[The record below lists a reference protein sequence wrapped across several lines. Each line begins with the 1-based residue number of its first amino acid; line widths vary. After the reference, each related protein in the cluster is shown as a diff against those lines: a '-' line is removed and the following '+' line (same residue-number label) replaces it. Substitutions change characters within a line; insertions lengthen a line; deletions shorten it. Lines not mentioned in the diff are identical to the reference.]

1 MVNLIQ
7 VLKWLLIIIA
17 VMFILKDIKHCYM
30 LNDLISQQEN
40 KIYDLTFLNKENEN
54 NINNDNNLKEF
65 FIKTKSQ
72 IIYMSKRRR
81 FNLYIELMLKV
92 SLITLCAY
100 YL

>member
-30 LNDLISQQEN
+30 LNDLIRKQEN
-40 KIYDLTFLNKENEN
+40 KIYDLTFLNKENED

>member
-30 LNDLISQQEN
+30 LNDLINQQEN

-54 NINNDNNLKEF
+54 NINNDKNLKEF

-92 SLITLCAY
+92 SLITLCVY

>member
-30 LNDLISQQEN
+30 LNDLINQQEN